1 MTTPVAAPDIHV
13 NVGEA
18 AVLRE
23 RGVMASVGL
32 GSCVAIVLHDR
43 VARVGGM
50 AHVLLPHEAL
60 SRTPGKPSRFATTA
74 VGHLLTLM
82 RDLARAAEP
91 GATVDAAEAR
101 IVGGASMFAALLN
114 GGGINMGER
123 NVHATRRALAA
134 AGIPLVA
141 EDTGGDF
148 GRSVYFDVA
157 TGELRVTS
165 IRHGERLL

>member
-1 MTTPVAAPDIHV
+1 MTTPLTAPDVHV

-23 RGVMASVGL
+23 RGVLASVGL
-32 GSCVAIVLHDR
+32 GSCVAIVLYDR
-43 VARVGGM
+43 EARVGGL

-60 SRTPGKPSRFATTA
+60 SRTVGKPAKFATTA
-74 VGHLLTLM
+74 VAHLLTMM
-82 RDLARAAEP
+82 RDLVRAERAGIIV
-91 GATVDAAEAR
+91 GAPEAR

-123 NVHATRRALAA
+123 NVVATRRALVA
-134 AGIPLVA
+134 AGVPLVA

-157 TGELRVTS
+157 TGEVRVTS